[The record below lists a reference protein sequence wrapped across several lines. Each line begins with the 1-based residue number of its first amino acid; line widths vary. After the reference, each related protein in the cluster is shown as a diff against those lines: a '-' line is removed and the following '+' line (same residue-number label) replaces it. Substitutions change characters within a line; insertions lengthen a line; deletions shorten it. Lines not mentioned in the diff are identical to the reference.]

1 MNSDKIQLKEDYNIG
16 LDIGTNSVGWAVT
29 NQNGELLKFRK
40 KNMWG
45 ARLFEE
51 GKPAADCRVYRSTRR
66 RYERRRQRIHLL
78 QEMMEPII
86 LPIDD
91 TFFIRLEEAFLW
103 KEDKKVQKD
112 YILFNDK
119 DYSDSD
125 FYKDYPTIYHLRK
138 YLVKTK
144 EKADP
149 RKIYLALHHMIKY
162 RGNFLYQ
169 GQSLDTVDSV
179 QKAFQYLVGELYE
192 QLGLEWEM
200 GEHFYEIESILKNK
214 SIKKQKQEKIVAIL
228 TEHYVDKK
236 EDKKYVKEITNA
248 FLGYSFNLTVVMKNE
263 GLVDESGKPIKV
275 SFSDSKYEEMEVALQ
290 DQLAE
295 QFTVVEA
302 LKQIYSWI
310 TMKDIL
316 KGEKYLCKAMVEKY
330 ETHRK
335 ELKELK
341 GLFRKYLSTKEYRE
355 FFWGERKEKDKEQTE
370 RDKRQEEKEKEKY
383 LPWYINYIK
392 GTRRCSKEDLYK
404 EIKRLLDDVAK
415 EDPVYQNILEKM
427 DREEYLSKQNE
438 VANASLP
445 YQLNQKE
452 MEIILEQ
459 QGEFYPEL
467 KENKD
472 KIMKLLTFRIPYYV
486 GPLNPQKEKFSWMEK
501 KAGKENEKIYPW
513 NMEEVVDIDK
523 TAEKFITR
531 MTNFCTYLPE
541 EKVLPKCSLLYS
553 EYELLN
559 ELNKIR
565 INNKLIPLE
574 TRNKLIKEKF
584 KKTKKVTK
592 ENLQEW
598 LEKNQFPITKTQDG
612 SVKIDKKSYEISGFQ
627 KEDEFASSLSSYID
641 FTRIFGEVTEEN
653 RQMIEE
659 LIYWL
664 TVFEERDIVKRKI
677 KQKYGERIN
686 DSQMKQIL
694 KLRYTGW
701 GKLSKKF
708 LNGIRGTYKNEK
720 KTIME
725 ILWEHRGNLN
735 LMQIINDEELG
746 FKEIIEK
753 NRKNLN
759 GDEDL
764 LELVQELHG
773 SPALKRGIR
782 QSMRIVNELIHIMG
796 KEPKNIF
803 IEFARK
809 EGEKVRTKSR
819 AKQLENCYKKLK
831 EEISDYN
838 VGLEKDLKDIKTQN
852 KLYDERVF
860 LYSLQHGKS
869 LYSGEKLD
877 IDMLDKYEVDH
888 IIPQSVIKDD
898 SIENKALVL
907 KIENQKKGNGLVPS
921 EYQNKQKATW
931 KKLYDSGLMTKKKY
945 DNLLRESLGSKKEQK
960 NFIRRQLVET
970 RQIVKH
976 VANLL
981 QEYYKNATV
990 VEIKAGLN
998 SDLREMY
1005 TQEIKDDQGIF
1016 TENRDCYTLL
1026 KSRILNDFHHAHDA
1040 YLTSI
1045 IGLYIKAAFPKM
1057 EEEIDYKDFKK
1068 YYGSD
1073 KNVNKKKFAYVLS
1086 KFQES
1091 IPDRETGEILWDGS
1105 RKLEYIKKIFGYRD
1119 CIITKK
1125 LEENTGAF
1133 YNETIYPKSGEK
1145 ENTKLVPLKKGLDVK
1160 KYGGYQGGEAA
1171 YFALVSYQDKKKKKV
1186 VLQGIPIITAKH
1198 IEKKSLQLEDYLK
1211 EVLGVSELEVIK
1223 RKVQKN
1229 QLIEINNSRFYLT
1242 AATEVV
1248 NAKQFILD
1256 GKHQNLM
1263 RMVCIIDKE
1272 NYSGYDL
1279 KELEKSMNELYTY
1292 YKEKIKTQ
1300 YKEYESIVEKIDQ
1313 SDVFQS
1319 IECGTV
1325 ERLKQKGQFLKEL
1338 LKITKANP
1346 ECANLKK
1353 FDGKKLADRMGRKGG
1368 YTIKPGT
1375 TFIEQSITGL
1385 YERRFTI

>member
-1 MNSDKIQLKEDYNIG
+1 MNSDKIQLKDNYNIG

-29 NQNGELLKFRK
+29 NQNGELLKFRR

-78 QEMMEPII
+78 QEMMESII

-119 DYSDSD
+119 DYSDSE
-125 FYKDYPTIYHLRK
+125 FYKEYPTIYHLRNH
-138 YLVKTK
+138 LVETK

-149 RKIYLALHHMIKY
+149 RLIYLALHHMIKY

-169 GQSLDTVDSV
+169 GQSLDMVGSV
-179 QKAFQYLVGELYE
+179 QKAFQYLVGELRE
-192 QLGLEWEM
+192 QLEIEWEM
-200 GEHFYEIESILKNK
+200 GEHFDDIEAILKDK
-214 SIKKQKQEKIVAIL
+214 SIGKKSKQEKIIAIL
-228 TEHYVDKK
+228 TEQYG
-236 EDKKYVKEITNA
+236 DKKYVKEITSA
-248 FLGYSFNLTVVMKNE
+248 FFGYSFNLTVVMKNE
-263 GLVDESGKPIKV
+263 DLVDESGKPMKV
-275 SFSDSKYEEMEVALQ
+275 SFSDSKYEEMEVTLQ

-295 QFTVVEA
+295 QFTIVEA

-310 TMKDIL
+310 TMADTL

-330 ETHRK
+330 RVHKE

-341 GLFRKYLSTKEYRE
+341 KVFKQYLSTKEYSE
-355 FFWGERKEKDKEQTE
+355 FFRIERKEKDK
-370 RDKRQEEKEKEKY
+370 Y
-383 LPWYINYIK
+383 LPCYTNYIK
-392 GTRRCSKEDLYK
+392 GTGRCSKEDLYK
-404 EIKRLLDDVAK
+404 EIKRLLDAVAK
-415 EDPVYQNILEKM
+415 EDSVYQDILEKM
-427 DREEYLSKQNE
+427 DRGEYLSKQNE
-438 VANASLP
+438 VTNSYIP
-445 YQLNQKE
+445 FQLNEKE
-452 MEIILEQ
+452 MEKIIDQ

-486 GPLNPQKEKFSWMEK
+486 GPLNPQNDRFSWMEK
-501 KAGKENEKIYPW
+501 KEGKEKEKIYPW
-513 NMEEVVDIDK
+513 NMEEIVDIDK

-541 EKVLPKCSLLYS
+541 EKVVPKCSLLYS
-553 EYELLN
+553 EYEVLQ

-565 INNKLIPLE
+565 INGKLIPLE
-574 TRNKLIKEKF
+574 SKNKIIDEEF
-584 KKTKKVTK
+584 KKTKR
-592 ENLQEW
+592 
-598 LEKNQFPITKTQDG
+598 ITKQRLQKWLQRNQYGQTKIQDG
-612 SVKIDKKSYEISGFQ
+612 SVNIDEKTYEITGFQ

-641 FTRIFGEVTEEN
+641 FTRIFGEITEEN
-653 RQMIEE
+653 RKMIEE
-659 LIYWL
+659 IIYWL

-677 KQKYGERIN
+677 KQKYGEQVS

-694 KLRYTGW
+694 KLRYIGW
-701 GKLSKKF
+701 GKLSEKF

-725 ILWEHRGNLN
+725 ILREHRGNLN
-735 LMQIINDEELG
+735 LMQIINDKEMG
-746 FKEIIEK
+746 FKEIIK
-753 NRKNLN
+753 KYQKTLN

-764 LELVQELHG
+764 LELVEKLHG
-773 SPALKRGIR
+773 SPAIKRGIW
-782 QSMRIVNELIHIMG
+782 QSMRIVDELIHIMG

-803 IEFARK
+803 IEFARE
-809 EGEKVRTKSR
+809 EGEKVRTSSR
-819 AKQLENCYKKLK
+819 ARQLQRCYEKLK

-838 VGLEKDLKDIKTQN
+838 EIKEHERLEKDLKEIKTQN
-852 KLYDERVF
+852 RLDEEKVF
-860 LYSLQHGKS
+860 LYYLQHGKS
-869 LYSGEKLD
+869 LYSGEELVIKD
-877 IDMLDKYEVDH
+877 LDKYEVDH

-907 KIENQKKGNGLVPS
+907 KIENQEKGNGLVPPK
-921 EYQNKQKATW
+921 YRNQQKTVW

-945 DNLLRESLGSKKEQK
+945 DNLLKETLGTEKDQK

-981 QEYYKNATV
+981 QDYYKNATV

-998 SDLREMY
+998 SDLREMF
-1005 TQEIKDDQGIF
+1005 TQETKDDQGVF
-1016 TENRDCYTLL
+1016 RENRDCYTLL

-1086 KFQES
+1086 KFQKS

-1133 YNETIYPKSGEK
+1133 YNETIYPKSGDK

-1171 YFALVSYQDKKKKKV
+1171 YFVLVSYQDKKKKKV
-1186 VLQGIPIITAKH
+1186 VLQGIPIITAKQ
-1198 IEKKSLQLEDYLK
+1198 IDKQNLQLEDYLK
-1211 EVLGVSELEVIK
+1211 DVLGVTELDVIK

-1229 QLIEINNSRFYLT
+1229 QLIEIDGSRFYLT
-1242 AATEVV
+1242 AAKEVV
-1248 NAKQFILD
+1248 NAKQFIFD

-1263 RMVCIIDKE
+1263 RTVCIIDKE
-1272 NYSGYDL
+1272 NYSNYNL
-1279 KELEKSMNELYTY
+1279 KELEKSMNDLYAY
-1292 YKEKIKTQ
+1292 YKEKIQTQ
-1300 YKEYESIVEKIDQ
+1300 YKEYQSIVEKIDQ
-1313 SDVFQS
+1313 SGVFQN
-1319 IECGTV
+1319 IECDTIEDV
-1325 ERLKQKGQFLKEL
+1325 KQKGQFLREL

-1375 TFIEQSITGL
+1375 TFIEQSVTGL

>member
-1 MNSDKIQLKEDYNIG
+1 MKKFERMGKMNSKTQLQENYNIG

-29 NQNGELLKFRK
+29 DQNGELLKFRK

-78 QEMMEPII
+78 QQIMESII

-112 YILFNDK
+112 YILFSDK

-125 FYKDYPTIYHLRK
+125 FYKDYQTIYHLRK
-138 YLVKTK
+138 YLVETK

-169 GQSLDTVDSV
+169 GQSFEMVDSV
-179 QKAFQYLVGELYE
+179 KKAFQYLIGELEE
-192 QLGLEWEM
+192 QLEIEWEQ
-200 GEHFYEIESILKNK
+200 GEHFDEIESILKNK
-214 SIKKQKQEKIVAIL
+214 SIGKKSKQEKIITIL
-228 TEHYVDKK
+228 TEQYG
-236 EDKKYVKEITNA
+236 DKKYVKEITSA
-248 FLGYSFNLTVVMKNE
+248 FFGYSFNLAVVMKNE
-263 GLVDESGKPIKV
+263 DLVDESGKPIKV
-275 SFSDSKYEEMEVALQ
+275 SFSDSKYEEMEATLQ

-302 LKQIYSWI
+302 LKQIYSWM
-310 TMKDIL
+310 TMADVL
-316 KGEKYLCKAMVEKY
+316 KGEKYLCNAKVAAY
-330 ETHRK
+330 ATHNE

-341 GLFRKYLSTKEYRE
+341 KLFKEYLSTKEYRE
-355 FFWGERKEKDKEQTE
+355 FFREERKEKDK
-370 RDKRQEEKEKEKY
+370 Y
-383 LPWYINYIK
+383 LPCYTNYIK
-392 GTRRCSKEDLYK
+392 GTGRCSKEELYK
-404 EIKRLLDDVAK
+404 EIKRRLDIVAK
-415 EDPVYQNILEKM
+415 EDATYQNILEKM
-427 DREEYLSKQNE
+427 ERGEYLSKQNE
-438 VANASLP
+438 VTNSYMP
-445 YQLNQKE
+445 YQLNEIE
-452 MEIILEQ
+452 MKIIIEQ

-472 KIMKLLTFRIPYYV
+472 KILRLLTFRIPYYV
-486 GPLNPQKEKFSWMEK
+486 GPLNPKNPQKHRFAWMEK
-501 KAGKENEKIYPW
+501 KEGKEKEKIYPW
-513 NMEEVVDIDK
+513 NFYDVVDIDT

-541 EKVLPKCSLLYS
+541 EKVVPKCSLLYS
-553 EYELLN
+553 EYELLQ

-565 INNKLIPLE
+565 INNKLIHLSDKNRIINE
-574 TRNKLIKEKF
+574 LF
-584 KKTKKVTK
+584 KKTKRVTK
-592 ENLQEW
+592 KKLQTWLQRNLYGQ
-598 LEKNQFPITKTQDG
+598 TKTQDG
-612 SVKIDKKSYEISGFQ
+612 VVSIDEKSYEISGFQ
-627 KEDEFASSLSSYID
+627 KEDEFASSLGSYID
-641 FTRIFGEVTEEN
+641 FTRIFGEITEEN
-653 RQMIEE
+653 REMIEE
-659 LIYWL
+659 IIYWL
-664 TVFEERDIVKRKI
+664 TVFEEKDIVKRKM
-677 KQKYGERIN
+677 KQKYGERISDN
-686 DSQMKQIL
+686 EMKQIL
-694 KLRYTGW
+694 KLKYAGW
-701 GKLSKKF
+701 GKLSEKF
-708 LNGIRGTYKNEK
+708 LNGIRGTYKSEK

-725 ILWEHRGNLN
+725 ILREHRGNLN
-735 LMQIINDEELG
+735 LMQIINDKEMG
-746 FKEIIEK
+746 FKEIIEQYQK
-753 NRKNLN
+753 PLN

-764 LELVQELHG
+764 LELVEKLHG
-773 SPALKRGIR
+773 SPAIKRGIW
-782 QSMRIVNELIHIMG
+782 QSMRIVDELIHIMG

-803 IEFARK
+803 IEFARE
-809 EGEKVRTKSR
+809 EGEKVRTSSR
-819 AKQLENCYKKLK
+819 ARQLQRCYEKLK

-838 VGLEKDLKDIKTQN
+838 VRLEKNLKDVKIQN
-852 KLYDERVF
+852 KLDDERVF
-860 LYSLQHGKS
+860 LYYLQHGKS

-877 IDMLDKYEVDH
+877 FDSLDKYEVDH
-888 IIPQSVIKDD
+888 IIPRSVIKDD

-907 KIENQKKGNGLVPS
+907 KAENQKKKDGLVPF

-945 DNLLRESLGSKKEQK
+945 DNLLKESLGSEKEQK
-960 NFIRRQLVET
+960 SFIRRQLVET

-981 QEYYKNATV
+981 QGYYKNTTV

-1005 TQEIKDDQGIF
+1005 IQETKEKGIF

-1057 EEEIDYKDFKK
+1057 EEEIDYADFKK
-1068 YYGSD
+1068 YYGTD
-1073 KNVNKKKFAYVLS
+1073 KNINKKKFAYVLS
-1086 KFQES
+1086 KFQKS
-1091 IPDRETGEILWDGS
+1091 ISDRETGEILWDGS
-1105 RKLEYIKKIFGYRD
+1105 RKLGYIKKIFGYRD

-1133 YNETIYPKSGEK
+1133 YNETIYQKSGEK

-1171 YFALVSYQDKKKKKV
+1171 YFALVSYQDKKKRKV
-1186 VLQGIPIITAKH
+1186 VLQGIPIITAKQ

-1211 EVLGVSELEVIK
+1211 DVLGVSELEVIK

-1229 QLIEINNSRFYLT
+1229 QLIEIDGSRFYLT
-1242 AATEVV
+1242 AAKEVV
-1248 NAKQFILD
+1248 NAKQFIFD

-1263 RMVCIIDKE
+1263 RTVCIIDKE
-1272 NYSGYDL
+1272 KYSGYVL
-1279 KELEKSMNELYTY
+1279 EELEKSMNELYAY

-1319 IECGTV
+1319 IECGT
-1325 ERLKQKGQFLKEL
+1325 EEGLKQKGQFLKEL

-1375 TFIEQSITGL
+1375 TFIEQSVTGL

>member
-1 MNSDKIQLKEDYNIG
+1 MKGWECMNRDKIQLKDDYNIG

-29 NQNGELLKFRK
+29 NQSGELLKFRK

-66 RYERRRQRIHLL
+66 RYERRRQRIRLL
-78 QEMMEPII
+78 QQMMESMI
-86 LPIDD
+86 LPIDN

-125 FYKDYPTIYHLRK
+125 FYKDYRTIYHLRK
-138 YLVKTK
+138 YLVETK
-144 EKADP
+144 EKAEP

-169 GQSLDTVDSV
+169 GQSLDMVDSV
-179 QKAFQYLVGELYE
+179 QKAFQYLIGELGE
-192 QLGLEWEM
+192 QLEIEWEK
-200 GEHFYEIESILKNK
+200 GEHFDDIESILKDK
-214 SIKKQKQEKIVAIL
+214 SIGKKTKQEKIITIL
-228 TEHYVDKK
+228 TEKYG
-236 EDKKYVKEITNA
+236 DKKYVKEITSA
-248 FLGYSFNLTVVMKNE
+248 FFGYSFNLTVIMKNE
-263 GLVDESGKPIKV
+263 DLVDESGKPIKI
-275 SFSDSKYEEMEVALQ
+275 SFSDSKYEEMEVSLQ

-310 TMKDIL
+310 TMADVL
-316 KGEKYLCKAMVEKY
+316 KGEKYLCNAMVEKY
-330 ETHRK
+330 KAHNK

-341 GLFRKYLSTKEYRE
+341 EIFKKYLSTKEYRE
-355 FFWGERKEKDKEQTE
+355 FFREEGKEKDK
-370 RDKRQEEKEKEKY
+370 Y
-383 LPWYINYIK
+383 LPCYTNYIK
-392 GTRRCSKEDLYK
+392 GTGRCSKEDLYK
-404 EIKRLLDDVAK
+404 EIKRLLDVVAK
-415 EDPVYQNILEKM
+415 EDSVYQNILEKM
-427 DREEYLSKQNE
+427 DRGEYLSRQNE
-438 VANASLP
+438 VTNSYMP
-445 YQLNQKE
+445 YQLNEKE

-472 KIMKLLTFRIPYYV
+472 KILQLLTFRIPYYI
-486 GPLNPQKEKFSWMEK
+486 GPLNPQKGRFSWMEK
-501 KAGKENEKIYPW
+501 KEGKKKEKIYPW
-513 NMEEVVDIDK
+513 NFYDVVNIDT
-523 TAEKFITR
+523 TAEKFITK

-541 EKVLPKCSLLYS
+541 EKVVPKCSLLYS
-553 EYELLN
+553 EYELLQ
-559 ELNKIR
+559 ELNKTR
-565 INNKLIPLE
+565 INNKLIPLSDKNRIIDE
-574 TRNKLIKEKF
+574 LF
-584 KKTKKVTK
+584 KKTKRVTK
-592 ENLQEW
+592 KKLQTWLQRNLYGQ
-598 LEKNQFPITKTQDG
+598 TKTQDG
-612 SVKIDKKSYEISGFQ
+612 AVNIDENTYEVTGFQ
-627 KEDEFASSLSSYID
+627 KEDEFASSLGSYID
-641 FTRIFGEVTEEN
+641 FTRIFGEITEEN
-653 RQMIEE
+653 RKMIEE

-701 GKLSKKF
+701 GKLSEKF

-725 ILWEHRGNLN
+725 ILREHRGNLN
-735 LMQIINDEELG
+735 LMQIINDKEMG
-746 FKEIIEK
+746 FKEIIEEHQK
-753 NRKNLN
+753 PLN

-764 LELVQELHG
+764 LELVEKLHG
-773 SPALKRGIR
+773 SPAIKRGIW
-782 QSMRIVNELIHIMG
+782 QSIRIVDELIHIMG

-803 IEFARK
+803 IEFARE
-809 EGEKVRTKSR
+809 EGEKVRTSSR
-819 AKQLENCYKKLK
+819 ARQLQRCYEKLK

-852 KLYDERVF
+852 KLNDERVF
-860 LYSLQHGKS
+860 LYYLQHGKS

-907 KIENQKKGNGLVPS
+907 KIENQKKKDGLVPS

-945 DNLLRESLGSKKEQK
+945 DNLLKESLGSEKEQR

-981 QEYYKNATV
+981 QNYYKNTTV

-1005 TQEIKDDQGIF
+1005 TQETKEKGIF
-1016 TENRDCYTLL
+1016 IENRDCYTLL

-1186 VLQGIPIITAKH
+1186 VLQGIPIITAKQ

-1211 EVLGVSELEVIK
+1211 EILGVSELEVIK
-1223 RKVQKN
+1223 KKVQKN
-1229 QLIEINNSRFYLT
+1229 QLIEIDGSRFYLT
-1242 AATEVV
+1242 AAKEVV
-1248 NAKQFILD
+1248 NAKQFIFD
-1256 GKHQNLM
+1256 GKHQNLT
-1263 RMVCIIDKE
+1263 RTVCIIDKE
-1272 NYSGYDL
+1272 DYSGYDL

-1313 SDVFQS
+1313 SDAFWTIECNS
-1319 IECGTV
+1319 IEG
-1325 ERLKQKGQFLKEL
+1325 LAKKGQFLKEL

-1353 FDGKKLADRMGRKGG
+1353 FDGKKLADRMGRKSG
-1368 YTIKPGT
+1368 YTIKSGT
-1375 TFIEQSITGL
+1375 TFIEQSVTGL

>member
-1 MNSDKIQLKEDYNIG
+1 MNSDKIQLKDDYNIG

-29 NQNGELLKFRK
+29 NQNGELLKFRR

-78 QEMMEPII
+78 QEMMESII

-112 YILFNDK
+112 FILFNDK
-119 DYSDSD
+119 DYSDSE
-125 FYKDYPTIYHLRK
+125 FYTDYPTIYHLRNH
-138 YLVKTK
+138 LVETK

-149 RKIYLALHHMIKY
+149 RLIYLALHHMIKY

-169 GQSLDTVDSV
+169 GQSLDMVDSV
-179 QKAFQYLVGELYE
+179 QKAFQYLVGELFE
-192 QLGLEWEM
+192 QLEVNWQM
-200 GEHFYEIESILKNK
+200 GEHFDDIEAILKDK
-214 SIKKQKQEKIVAIL
+214 SIGKKTKQDKIIAIL
-228 TEHYVDKK
+228 TEQYG
-236 EDKKYVKEITNA
+236 DKKYVKEITSA
-248 FLGYSFNLTVVMKNE
+248 FFGYSFNLTVVMKNE
-263 GLVDESGKPIKV
+263 DLVDESGKPIKV
-275 SFSDSKYEEMEVALQ
+275 SFSDSKYEEMEAALQ

-295 QFTVVEA
+295 QFTIVEA

-310 TMKDIL
+310 TMADTL

-330 ETHRK
+330 RVHKE

-341 GLFRKYLSTKEYRE
+341 KVFKQYLSTKEYSE
-355 FFWGERKEKDKEQTE
+355 FFRIERKEKDK
-370 RDKRQEEKEKEKY
+370 Y
-383 LPWYINYIK
+383 LPCYTNYIK
-392 GTRRCSKEDLYK
+392 GTGRCSKEDLYK
-404 EIKRLLDDVAK
+404 EIKRLLDAVAK

-427 DREEYLSKQNE
+427 DRGEYLSKQNE
-438 VANASLP
+438 VTNSYIP
-445 YQLNQKE
+445 FQLNEKE
-452 MEIILEQ
+452 MEKIIDQ

-486 GPLNPQKEKFSWMEK
+486 GPLNPQKDRFSWMEK
-501 KAGKENEKIYPW
+501 KEGKEKEKIYPW

-541 EKVLPKCSLLYS
+541 EKVVPKDSLLYS

-559 ELNKIR
+559 ELNKVR
-565 INNKLIPLE
+565 INGKLIPLE
-574 TRNKLIKEKF
+574 ARNKIIDEEF
-584 KKTKKVTK
+584 KKTKRITK
-592 ENLQEW
+592 QRLQKW
-598 LEKNQFPITKTQDG
+598 LQRNQYGQTKTQDG
-612 SVKIDKKSYEISGFQ
+612 TVNINEKTYEITGFQ
-627 KEDEFASSLSSYID
+627 KEDEFASSLGSYID
-641 FTRIFGEVTEEN
+641 FTRIFGEITEEN
-653 RQMIEE
+653 RKMIEE
-659 LIYWL
+659 IIYWL

-677 KQKYGERIN
+677 KQKYGERIS

-694 KLRYTGW
+694 KLKYVGW
-701 GKLSKKF
+701 GKLSEKF

-725 ILWEHRGNLN
+725 ILREHRGNLN
-735 LMQIINDEELG
+735 LMQIINDKEMG
-746 FKEIIEK
+746 FKEIIK
-753 NRKNLN
+753 RYQKPLN

-764 LELVQELHG
+764 LKLVEELHG
-773 SPALKRGIR
+773 SPAIKRGIW
-782 QSMRIVNELIHIMG
+782 QSMRIVDELIHIMG

-803 IEFARK
+803 IEFARE
-809 EGEKVRTKSR
+809 EGEKVRTSSR
-819 AKQLENCYKKLK
+819 ARQLQRCYEKLK
-831 EEISDYN
+831 EEIDDYN
-838 VGLEKDLKDIKTQN
+838 VELGKDLRDIKTQN
-852 KLYDERVF
+852 KLNDERVF
-860 LYSLQHGKS
+860 LYYLQHGKS

-888 IIPQSVIKDD
+888 IIPRSIIPDN

-907 KIENQKKGNGLVPS
+907 KIENQKKKDGLVPS

-931 KKLYDSGLMTKKKY
+931 KKLYDSGLMTRKKY
-945 DNLLRESLGSKKEQK
+945 ENLLKETLGTEKDQK

-981 QEYYKNATV
+981 QEYYKNTTV

-1005 TQEIKDDQGIF
+1005 TQETKDDQGIF
-1016 TENRDCYTLL
+1016 RENRDCYTLL

-1057 EEEIDYKDFKK
+1057 EEEIDYKDFRK

-1186 VLQGIPIITAKH
+1186 VLQGIPIITAKQ
-1198 IEKKSLQLEDYLK
+1198 IDKNSLQLEDYLK
-1211 EVLGVSELEVIK
+1211 EILGVSELEVIK
-1223 RKVQKN
+1223 GKVQKN
-1229 QLIEINNSRFYLT
+1229 QLIEIDGSRFYLT
-1242 AATEVV
+1242 AAKEVV
-1248 NAKQFILD
+1248 NAKQFIFD

-1272 NYSGYDL
+1272 NYSNYNL
-1279 KELEKSMNELYTY
+1279 KELEKSMNDLYAY
-1292 YKEKIKTQ
+1292 YKEKIQTQ
-1300 YKEYESIVEKIDQ
+1300 YKEYQSIVEKIDQ
-1313 SDVFQS
+1313 SDVFQN
-1319 IECGTV
+1319 IECDTI
-1325 ERLKQKGQFLKEL
+1325 EDAKQKGQFLREL

-1346 ECANLKK
+1346 ECPNLKK
-1353 FDGKKLADRMGRKGG
+1353 FDGKKLSDRMGRKSG

-1375 TFIEQSITGL
+1375 TFIEQSVTGL